1 MMWQNVAFLLGFV
14 PNIALAAKA
23 SHLPALPRQMPGIS
37 ISDSPT
43 EAGGWVLLPQHSSDG
58 GPAFTMLE
66 ATLTVPNLTFASGQ
80 SSAGAPYQM
89 GLGCGIYAT
98 TDGNTQAAC
107 NRRGPHIGLNGNLTS
122 DGLTTPSGWTNWPPL
137 YPSAFSSDQA
147 TQLNLTTGDDVMIQ
161 INLTNASYASYTI
174 MNLKDT
180 TKPVT
185 LTNSVADE
193 PMCSGDGTTAYAG
206 CYLGALDVSKLPGF
220 VEQDF
225 EAITVYDRSNQTH
238 EFGLESQVQ
247 FHRLVYGGKVL
258 AMPQIEEEYDFSVQW
273 SENPDYG
280 SGIAG
285 EGSTT
290 SGYPPATSAL
300 RW

>member
-23 SHLPALPRQMPGIS
+23 SHLPALPRQTPGIS
-37 ISDSPT
+37 ISDSPI
-43 EAGGWVLLPQHSSDG
+43 EAAGWVLLPQHSSDG

-80 SSAGAPYQM
+80 SSAGAPYQL
-89 GLGCGIYAT
+89 GLGC
-98 TDGNTQAAC
+98 
-107 NRRGPHIGLNGNLTS
+107 
-122 DGLTTPSGWTNWPPL
+122 GWTNWPPL
-137 YPSAFSSDQA
+137 YPSAFSSDQEA
-147 TQLNLTTGDDVMIQ
+147 QLNLTTGDEVMIQ

-185 LTNSVADE
+185 LTNSVAGE

-206 CYLGALDVSKLPGF
+206 CYLAALDVSKMPGF

-247 FHRLVYGGKVL
+247 FHRLVYNGKVL
-258 AMPQIEEEYDFSVQW
+258 AMPQVEEEYDFSIQW

-280 SGIAG
+280 SGISG
-285 EGSTT
+285 ESSTT